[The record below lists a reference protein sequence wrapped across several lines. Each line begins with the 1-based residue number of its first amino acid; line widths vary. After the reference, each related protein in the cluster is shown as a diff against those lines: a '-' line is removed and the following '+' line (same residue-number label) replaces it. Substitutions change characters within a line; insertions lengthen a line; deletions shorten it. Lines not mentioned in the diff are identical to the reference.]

1 MTHSWVIKTS
11 IKMKILSFLFLL
23 TFSISIFAQEQD
35 FEHIIQSDAF
45 DSERKIH
52 VFLPARYFRDTT
64 EKFTVT
70 YVLDAHYD
78 QLWNMMK
85 SNIDYLVDSRSVFP
99 MIVVGIQAQNRGK
112 EFTPPSIPLKEH
124 FENEVFPLIQKNY
137 RVNDFKTIVG
147 HSRGGLFV
155 GDVLFSKDKDMF
167 NAYLAIS
174 PVLAYKNIIYNRA
187 DSMLQANTDFRK
199 YLFCSYGNVGER
211 EAAFG
216 SQVQHLDSIYNAHPT
231 PSLVFQQQQIQ
242 GMDHWSVVIP
252 SLNIGLVNMCRNY
265 WADQKIIE
273 DFAKDTIASQIQ
285 KGVYPKLIK
294 DKIAQFNQ
302 TQQENFDY
310 HYEAGLRYLRF
321 VAEDFIEL
329 EDYNA
334 ALQLY
339 NWVAESEPESWRTEL
354 SLAYIHRLKKDYK
367 TAVQHYKL
375 SLKYLEKHKDKES
388 DKLYKNMK
396 ENLLSKMEKYGKM

>member
-1 MTHSWVIKTS
+1 MKT
-11 IKMKILSFLFLL
+11 LSLLFLL
-23 TFSISIFAQEQD
+23 SFSISIFSQD
-35 FEHIIQSDAF
+35 PIQDYEHIIQSEAF
-45 DSERKIH
+45 DKERKIH

-112 EFTPPSIPLKEH
+112 EFTPPSIPLREH
-124 FENEVFPLIQKNY
+124 LEKEVFPLIEKNY
-137 RVNDFKTIVG
+137 RVNDFRTIVG

-187 DSMLQANTDFRK
+187 DSMLQAPTDFRK
-199 YLFCSYGNVGER
+199 YLFCSYGSVGER
-211 EAAFG
+211 EVAFG
-216 SQVQHLDSIYNAHPT
+216 GQVQHLDSIYNAHPT
-231 PSLVFQQQQIQ
+231 LSLVFQQQQIV

-265 WADQKIIE
+265 WADQKVIE
-273 DFAKDTIASQIQ
+273 DFAKDTTASKIQ

-294 DKIAQFNQ
+294 DKVAQFNQ
-302 TQQENFDY
+302 IQQENFDY
-310 HYEAGLRYLRF
+310 HYEAGPRYLRF

-329 EDYNA
+329 GDYNT

-339 NWVAESEPESWRTEL
+339 NWVAESNPESWRTEL
-354 SLAYIHRLKKDYK
+354 SLAYINRLKKDYP
-367 TAVQHYKL
+367 TAVEHYKL
-375 SLKYLEKHKDKES
+375 SLKYLEQNKAQENK
-388 DKLYKNMK
+388 KLYESMKKNL
-396 ENLLSKMEKYGKM
+396 NSKIEKYGNM